1 MKTMSIQIIPSGGR
15 LEVRVRMR
23 ALDQETAERAL
34 GLARAAVPAGY
45 DELNAN
51 IARGHKAGRPSV
63 SNGKRRHVALV
74 LRMASGGRSM
84 PGPYWRHLM
93 RFAWAASQDQA
104 PSRPSPRTCE
114 RPPVSRTTP
123 KS

>member
-1 MKTMSIQIIPSGGR
+1 MKTLSIQIRDGGDQ

-34 GLARAAVPAGY
+34 GLARDAVPAGY
-45 DELNAN
+45 DELEAH

-63 SNGKRRHVALV
+63 SNGRRRHVALF

-93 RFAWAASQDQA
+93 RHAWAASQG
-104 PSRPSPRTCE
+104 R
-114 RPPVSRTTP
+114 
-123 KS
+123 